1 MLLLSPVSLNRGP
14 RLLLHVAGHTVRENV
29 GPASRPIRELL
40 LSRRFQLYGGL
51 LVAAVL
57 PFVIQL
63 YTPPWGAAPEKSYAL
78 GANVFAVV
86 IAFWM
91 RCSIEDYP
99 GIQRSYVIV
108 PTVLAG
114 HGVAFAALLITRLP
128 YSRLSLMLGLL
139 LHIAWLYIHYIGLER
154 RIRRRIAV
162 VPSGR
167 VEMLADVQDVDWHWL
182 KRPRLKDARGCEAI
196 VADFSADLPPEWE
209 AFLAEAAIAGRLVYQ
224 HKQLSESLTGR
235 VQLEYLSENT
245 FGSLLPSRGY
255 FHSKTV
261 IDFIVAVLVLP
272 FAVLVMGV
280 AAVAICAET
289 RGPPWFKQERV
300 GHRGREFSVHKLRT
314 MRSSSIPCP
323 RAAATTVS
331 DDCRITAVGRVLR
344 KYRIDELPQIFNILK
359 GEMSW
364 IGPRPEATALSN
376 WYRGEI
382 PFYVYRHVVKPGIS
396 GWAQINQGHVA
407 SVDEVHHKLQLD
419 FYYIKYFSPW
429 LDLLIVLR
437 TIKTMMIGFGSK

>member
-1 MLLLSPVSLNRGP
+1 M
-14 RLLLHVAGHTVRENV
+14 LHVPGHAGYESVARAT
-29 GPASRPIRELL
+29 RPMRELL

-51 LVAAVL
+51 LIAAVL

-99 GIQRSYVIV
+99 GIQRSYVIM

-114 HGVAFAALLITRLP
+114 HGIAFTALLITRLP
-128 YSRLSLMLGLL
+128 YSRLSLVLGLV

-162 VPSGR
+162 VPSGG
-167 VEMLADVQDVDWHWL
+167 VQMLAGVQNVDWRWL
-182 KRPRLKDARGCEAI
+182 KRPRLSDARGCEAI

-209 AFLAEAAIAGRLVYQ
+209 AFLAEAALEGRLVYQ

-235 VQLEYLSENT
+235 VQLEHLSENT

-261 IDFIVAVLVLP
+261 IDFLGALLVLP
-272 FAVLVMGV
+272 FALLII
-280 AAVAICAET
+280 AIASLAICVET
-289 RGPPWFKQERV
+289 RESPWFKQKRV
-300 GHRGREFSVHKLRT
+300 GHRGREFTVYKLKT
-314 MRSSSIPCP
+314 MRSSSINCP
-323 RAAATTVS
+323 RVAATTVS
-331 DDCRITAVGRVLR
+331 DDCRITALGRVLR
-344 KYRIDELPQIFNILK
+344 KYRIDELPQILNILK

-364 IGPRPEATALSN
+364 IGPRPEASALSS
-376 WYRGEI
+376 WYHSEI
-382 PFYVYRHVVKPGIS
+382 PFYAYRHVVKPGIS
-396 GWAQINQGHVA
+396 GWAQVNQGHVA
-407 SVDEVHHKLQLD
+407 SVDEVHHKLQFD

-437 TIKTMMIGFGSK
+437 TVKTMMIGFGSK

>member
-1 MLLLSPVSLNRGP
+1 MF
-14 RLLLHVAGHTVRENV
+14 HVAGQFGKDVRR
-29 GPASRPIRELL
+29 ASRPLRSLL

-51 LVAAVL
+51 LLAAVL

-78 GANVFAVV
+78 GANVLAVV
-86 IAFWM
+86 IAFWL

-99 GIQRSYVIV
+99 GIQRSYVIM

-114 HGVAFAALLITRLP
+114 HGIAFAALLVTRLP
-128 YSRLSLMLGLL
+128 YSRLSLVLGLV
-139 LHIAWLYIHYIGLER
+139 LHISWLYIHYIGLER

-162 VPSGR
+162 VPSGA
-167 VEMLADVQDVDWHWL
+167 VQMLADVPNVDWRWL
-182 KRPRLKDARGCEAI
+182 KRPRLRDASGCEAI

-209 AFLAEAAIAGRLVYQ
+209 AFLAKAAIEGRLVYQ
-224 HKQLSESLTGR
+224 HKQLFESLTGR
-235 VQLEYLSENT
+235 VQLEHLSENT
-245 FGSLLPSRGY
+245 FGSLVPSRGY

-261 IDFIVAVLVLP
+261 LDFFAALLALP
-272 FAVLVMGV
+272 FALLVI
-280 AAVAICAET
+280 AIASLAIWAET
-289 RGPPWFKQERV
+289 RESPWFRQKRV
-300 GHRGREFSVHKLRT
+300 GHRGREFWVYKLKT
-314 MRSSSIPCP
+314 MRSSSVECA
-323 RAAATTVS
+323 RTAATTVQ
-331 DDCRITAVGRVLR
+331 DDCRITALGRVLR
-344 KYRIDELPQIFNILK
+344 KYRIDELPQIFNVLK

-364 IGPRPEATALSN
+364 IGPRPEASALSN
-376 WYRGEI
+376 WYRSEL

-407 SVDEVHHKLQLD
+407 SIDEVHYKLQFD

-437 TIKTMMIGFGSK
+437 TIKTMIVGFGSK